1 MVVRL
6 LISKFKIE
14 DEQLILFIQKN
25 YGILIKDIE
34 FIPVGDSAYSYKVNC
49 IDEQQ
54 YYLKLFDHH
63 NDRQREGIRRLNYY
77 LPLTWDLYHQGLFIN
92 ITHPIKN
99 CFGSLFTKLQD
110 ITIVLF
116 NFIVGETL
124 TEAYPF
130 SDEILVGIAKSVA
143 TLEQITPHVNQN
155 LLPKESFDITFES
168 DLLRCISILEK
179 SNLNNCLKQ
188 SLRELVLLK
197 KEQILF
203 FMNLVREIRNSV
215 HINASQL
222 VLCHGD
228 MWGGNIIYHN
238 NQLFFLDWESVIIAP
253 PEYNLFGYIG
263 SSFDIFISSYI
274 KQLDRKIQINLD
286 LIRFYSYRA
295 HLRNLSNWVMNILFR
310 NKDESQSIN
319 DLEMIRNHCLNRF
332 DQIDPNIRNIR
343 RDIVS

>member
-1 MVVRL
+1 MRL

-124 TEAYPF
+124 AEAYPF

-143 TLEQITPHVNQN
+143 TLEQITSQVNRT

-179 SNLNNCLKQ
+179 SNLNNCLNQ

-197 KEQILF
+197 KEQILSS
-203 FMNLVREIRNSV
+203 MNVVREIRNSV

-238 NQLFFLDWESVIIAP
+238 NQLFFLDWESVILAP
-253 PEYNLFGYIG
+253 PEYNLFGYID

-332 DQIDPNIRNIR
+332 DQIEPNIRNIR